1 MERDPSIS
9 NFIAPYS
16 GDYFIAVNAFPGG
29 KGTYQVVVEES
40 RSPVPV
46 IDDHSN
52 NFQTGSRLLM
62 GQMKFGTL
70 EISGD
75 EDVFVISLDEN
86 LSYSLSVAGRDSV
99 AGNLADPAFSI
110 LGNSGNLIVSDD
122 DGGIVLDPFIDSFVP
137 SYDGDHF
144 ISVYAYDDFIGTY
157 QIKAFATQDDHSDDP
172 DDATRLEMEDLSTY
186 PLSME
191 GYITPNYIDVFV
203 INMKPGNEYSLV
215 VDRDVYAEK
224 ENTSLFN
231 SKLELYS
238 PSELLD
244 AKHYK
249 PKK

>member
-1 MERDPSIS
+1 MERDPSIL

-16 GDYFIAVNAFPGG
+16 GDYLIAVNAFPGG

-86 LSYSLSVAGRDSV
+86 LSYSLSVAGRDSD

-110 LGNSGNLIVSDD
+110 LNNSGNLKVSDD
-122 DGGIVLDPFIDSFVP
+122 SDP
-137 SYDGDHF
+137 
-144 ISVYAYDDFIGTY
+144 
-157 QIKAFATQDDHSDDP
+157 
-172 DDATRLEMEDLSTY
+172 
-186 PLSME
+186 
-191 GYITPNYIDVFV
+191 
-203 INMKPGNEYSLV
+203 
-215 VDRDVYAEK
+215 
-224 ENTSLFN
+224 TSL
-231 SKLELYS
+231 LQ
-238 PSELLD
+238 
-244 AKHYK
+244 
-249 PKK
+249 